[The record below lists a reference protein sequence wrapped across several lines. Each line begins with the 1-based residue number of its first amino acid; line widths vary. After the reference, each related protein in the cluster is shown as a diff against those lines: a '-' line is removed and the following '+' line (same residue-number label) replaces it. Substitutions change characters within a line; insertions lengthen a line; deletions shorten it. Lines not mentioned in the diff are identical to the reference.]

1 MLIVGFC
8 SRRKRLSSEFRCRR
22 VFKKRP
28 RGFSGARSLSSPAV
42 EKRLTPQSAEAS
54 EERSEATV
62 RGLSPRLPLAL
73 KSWHFHQPVH
83 PAIPL

>member
-1 MLIVGFC
+1 MP
-8 SRRKRLSSEFRCRR
+8 KR

-28 RGFSGARSLSSPAV
+28 RGFSGARSLGSPAV

-62 RGLSPRLPLAL
+62 DKPTPLMMIG
-73 KSWHFHQPVH
+73 QP
-83 PAIPL
+83 P